1 MNFLDILALFLVI
14 LILLVIVNN
23 IMLHGRDLAKYPRH
37 AEKDIQRDIDNYYPG
52 SPNDDYDSSSSDSD
66 EDDDDEPKHHKH
78 SHPKHHPH
86 KTHQFPAKGHKLNPS
101 HVAQYVSS
109 HLPSSH

>member
-23 IMLHGRDLAKYPRH
+23 IMLHGRDLAKYPRR
-37 AEKDIQRDIDNYYPG
+37 AEKDLERDIDNYYPG
-52 SPNDDYDSSSSDSD
+52 SPADDYDSSSDSD
-66 EDDDDEPKHHKH
+66 DDDDDDDEPKHH
-78 SHPKHHPH
+78 PN
-86 KTHQFPAKGHKLNPS
+86 KTHQFPGKGHKLNPS

>member
-23 IMLHGRDLAKYPRH
+23 IMLHSRDLAKYPRR
-37 AEKDIQRDIDNYYPG
+37 AEKDLERDIDNYYPG
-52 SPNDDYDSSSSDSD
+52 SPADDYDSSSDSD
-66 EDDDDEPKHHKH
+66 DDDDEPKHQKH
-78 SHPKHHPH
+78 SNSKHHPH
-86 KTHQFPAKGHKLNPS
+86 KTHHFPGKGHKLNPS
-101 HVAQYVSS
+101 HIAQYVSS

>member
-23 IMLHGRDLAKYPRH
+23 IMLHGRDLAKYPRR
-37 AEKDIQRDIDNYYPG
+37 AEKDLERDIDNYYPG
-52 SPNDDYDSSSSDSD
+52 SPADDYDSSSDS
-66 EDDDDEPKHHKH
+66 DDDDEPKHHKH
-78 SHPKHHPH
+78 SRSKHHPH
-86 KTHQFPAKGHKLNPS
+86 KTHQFPGKGHKLNPS
-101 HVAQYVSS
+101 RVAQYVSS

>member
-23 IMLHGRDLAKYPRH
+23 IMLHGRDLAKYPRR
-37 AEKDIQRDIDNYYPG
+37 AEKDIQRDIDNYY
-52 SPNDDYDSSSSDSD
+52 
-66 EDDDDEPKHHKH
+66 
-78 SHPKHHPH
+78 KHHPH